1 MKGETC
7 GVLVKSFEGLR
18 ARMYTFTIE
27 VDYES
32 KRKTKKVLMNIIIY
46 LYLLMITTRNICF
59 KKGNIGRVL
68 SRMDQET

>member
-32 KRKTKKVLMNIIIY
+32 KRKTKKVLMNIIKQNVSIKV
-46 LYLLMITTRNICF
+46 LL
-59 KKGNIGRVL
+59 VV
-68 SRMDQET
+68 